1 MPILI
6 IYGDNIAKEKS
17 TNFNSEV
24 WRVASHR
31 VRQMVERI
39 NARGGDARL
48 LILPEAGIR
57 GNTHAP
63 FADLNN
69 LEIAKIL
76 ESFLHEKGLDG
87 RENLHQG
94 PQPKGLTEYTIPLAQ

>member
-1 MPILI
+1 MPKIQQPI
-6 IYGDNIAKEKS
+6 IANQKKSKFLELQSTDN
-17 TNFNSEV
+17 
-24 WRVASHR
+24 
-31 VRQMVERI
+31 

-76 ESFLHEKGLDG
+76 EGFLHEKGLDG
-87 RENLHQG
+87 RENPHQG

>member
-17 TNFNSEV
+17 DNFNSEV
-24 WRVASHR
+24 WRISKHR
-31 VRQMVERI
+31 AQQMAERI
-39 NARGGDARL
+39 NARGGDAKVL
-48 LILPEAGIR
+48 SLPDIGIK
-57 GNTHAP
+57 GNTHAA

-76 ESFLHEKGLDG
+76 ENFLHEKGLDG
-87 RENLHQG
+87 RENPHPG